1 MADRPVAGGTGS
13 GGTGSGGTGSERM
26 ARRRGIRSL
35 SLRARITVVATATV
49 ALVML
54 LGSVAF
60 AAVLSASIQAAT
72 ERAAETRI
80 EEIAARVEAQG
91 LTAVTALDDE
101 IAQVQ
106 DAAGAVVAG
115 SDDADDGPLPRTGS
129 GDAIDLDGD
138 RVLLLREE
146 IGDDRQLVLAVP
158 LDDDDETL
166 GTVAGLLAVST
177 VLVVA
182 LVAAVTWWVV
192 GRALRPVSQIRA
204 EVEAITAD
212 RLDRRIVEPRSGD
225 EIAELAAT
233 MNRMLGRLDD
243 AAAAQRRFV
252 SDASHEL
259 RSPLATIR
267 QHAELARAHPG
278 ATSLGDLAEVVV
290 DEGVRMQDL
299 VDGLLLLARLDER
312 APQRRQSVDL
322 DDLALAEAS
331 RLRGRRAGR
340 EPGAGVAG
348 AGGADAGVT
357 GAGGA
362 GAGGVEVDASG
373 IAAARVA
380 GDPRML
386 ARLVRNLADNA
397 ARHARSRVRI
407 STALAPDGRHAVLEV
422 DDDGAGIPA
431 EERDRVFERFVR
443 LDEARARDAGGSG
456 LGLAIVRG
464 IAEATGGSVAVTAS
478 PLGGAR
484 FTVTLPAES

>member
-1 MADRPVAGGTGS
+1 MVAERSSHERTGAA
-13 GGTGSGGTGSERM
+13 GLPP
-26 ARRRGIRSL
+26 RRGIRSA
-35 SLRARITVVATATV
+35 SLRARITAIATAAV
-49 ALVML
+49 ALVMV
-54 LGSVAF
+54 LGSIAF
-60 AAVLSASIQAAT
+60 AAVLSASIQAAA
-72 ERAAETRI
+72 ERGAETRI
-80 EEIAARVEAQG
+80 EELAARVEAQG
-91 LTAVTALDDE
+91 VSAVTALDDE

-106 DAAGAVVAG
+106 DAAGAVIAA
-115 SDDADDGPLPRTGS
+115 SDDADDGALPRTAS
-129 GDAIDLDGD
+129 GATVSVDGE
-138 RVLLLREE
+138 RMLLVREE
-146 IGDDRQLVLAVP
+146 IDDDRYLVLAVP
-158 LDDDDETL
+158 LDDADETL
-166 GTVAGLLAVST
+166 GTVVALLAVST

-182 LVAAVTWWVV
+182 LVAVVTWWVV
-192 GRALRPVSQIRA
+192 GRALRPVSRIRA

-212 RLDRRIVEPRSGD
+212 RLDRRIAEPRSRD
-225 EIAELAAT
+225 EIAALAAT
-233 MNRMLGRLDD
+233 MNSMLGRLDD

-267 QHAELARAHPG
+267 QHAELARAHPE

-331 RLRGRRAGR
+331 RLRGRDAGP
-340 EPGAGVAG
+340 EAG
-348 AGGADAGVT
+348 AGGNT
-357 GAGGA
+357 
-362 GAGGVEVDASG
+362 VEVDASG
-373 IAAARVA
+373 ITAARVA

-407 STALAPDGRHAVLEV
+407 STALTPDGRRAVLEV
-422 DDDGAGIPA
+422 EDDGSGIPPG
-431 EERDRVFERFVR
+431 EHDRVFQRFVR

-464 IAEATGGSVAVTAS
+464 IAEATGGSVALSAS

-484 FTVTLPAES
+484 FTVTLPAGT

>member
-1 MADRPVAGGTGS
+1 MADRPVA
-13 GGTGSGGTGSERM
+13 GGTGSERM

-233 MNRMLGRLDD
+233 MNGMLGRLDD

-340 EPGAGVAG
+340 EP
-348 AGGADAGVT
+348 DAGVT

>member
-1 MADRPVAGGTGS
+1 VADRPVA

-233 MNRMLGRLDD
+233 MNGMLGRLDD

-340 EPGAGVAG
+340 EP
-348 AGGADAGVT
+348 DAGVT

>member
-1 MADRPVAGGTGS
+1 M
-13 GGTGSGGTGSERM
+13 
-26 ARRRGIRSL
+26 RSL

-233 MNRMLGRLDD
+233 MNGMLGRLDD

-340 EPGAGVAG
+340 EPDAGVTG
-348 AGGADAGVT
+348 AGGA

>member
-1 MADRPVAGGTGS
+1 MP
-13 GGTGSGGTGSERM
+13 
-26 ARRRGIRSL
+26 RRRGIRSL

-54 LGSVAF
+54 LGSIAF
-60 AAVLSASIQAAT
+60 AAVLSASVQTAA
-72 ERAAETRI
+72 ERAGETRI

-91 LTAVTALDDE
+91 LSAVTALDDE

-106 DAAGAVVAG
+106 DAAGAVVAS
-115 SDDADDGPLPRTGS
+115 SDDADDGPLPRTES
-129 GDAIDLDGD
+129 GAAVDLDGD

-146 IGDDRQLVLAVP
+146 VGDDRQLVLALP

-166 GTVAGLLAVST
+166 GTVAALLAVST

-182 LVAAVTWWVV
+182 LVAVVTWWVV
-192 GRALRPVSQIRA
+192 GRALRPVSRIRA

-225 EIAELAAT
+225 EIAALAAT
-233 MNRMLGRLDD
+233 MNGMLGRLDA

-299 VDGLLLLARLDER
+299 VDGLLLLARLDES

-331 RLRGRRAGR
+331 RLRGRSAGPATGTGVG
-340 EPGAGVAG
+340 PGAGAGTAG
-348 AGGADAGVT
+348 AGGI
-357 GAGGA
+357 
-362 GAGGVEVDASG
+362 EVDASG
-373 IAAARVA
+373 IVAARVL
-380 GDPRML
+380 GEPRML

-397 ARHARSRVRI
+397 ARHASSRVRI
-407 STALAPDGRHAVLEV
+407 ATALTPDGRHALLEV
-422 DDDGAGIPA
+422 DDDGAGIPL

-464 IAEATGGSVAVTAS
+464 IAQATGGSVAVSES